1 MQCEGVTRAG
11 RRCRNKALDDEIFC
25 EVHLRVNRTYN
36 LALLVPFLTTLV
48 LCYFFVFGLFFE
60 TLHYGVFDLQYLKY
74 AGLDDIFIS
83 ALRIGGV
90 LTVIVLKAWFFY
102 TIFLAVIFGVWLL
115 IRITMITSRKH
126 LKPVR
131 RLKII
136 GLSLGIFMLNVL
148 HMFVFLLPKRNR
160 RQPSQILIGREHLA
174 LSLHRHRNALHPAT
188 SPDGVDTA
196 RSIYRR
202 FLAVC
207 TFNNHRFFVT
217 VLLLM
222 LASTGSIIYAGH
234 EARDLR
240 ECIIMVADRKIVP
253 AAQETAKLYPA
264 LNMSNI
270 CDNDLSDLPEDV
282 DVPTKFH
289 KTLSGFFSFPVVRL
303 NQQENS
309 EPVLYLGSTSRFELF
324 FNGSTRLPFAV
335 PVENLG
341 PLYGGENNE
350 DNARLTTLESK
361 IGTIEKLAR
370 ENTDNIATL
379 AKSTRQRAQAD
390 TASLKLKLD
399 TLERSAAKSAAALD
413 SLEEGLGRVSY
424 ALNAVEH
431 DHSKR
436 IIATI
441 PDYCWKLSPQMI
453 VTFGVGSTEIS
464 GKEPISLIRKLASD
478 YKEDG
483 SHFIVISGH
492 SDPSGSSFDN
502 YRLSRQRAAAV
513 TRLMADAG
521 LDETALYMVGRGED
535 SSSNLPQRRVE
546 IRDCSRRP

>member
-11 RRCRNKALDDEIFC
+11 QRCRNKALDDEIFC

-36 LALLVPFLTTLV
+36 LALLVPFLTTLM
-48 LCYFFVFGLFFE
+48 LCYFFLFGLFFE

-74 AGLDDIFIS
+74 AGLDDFFIS

-90 LTVIVLKAWFFY
+90 LTVIVLKSWAIY
-102 TIFLAVIFGVWLL
+102 TAILAVIFGVWLVV
-115 IRITMITSRKH
+115 RITMITSHKH

-136 GLSLGIFMLNVL
+136 GLSLGIFVLNVL

-174 LSLHRHRNALHPAT
+174 LSLQRHRSGGRSAT
-188 SPDGVDTA
+188 SPDGTEVA
-196 RSIYRR
+196 RNIYRR

-217 VLLLM
+217 VLVLM

-234 EARDLR
+234 QARELR
-240 ECIIMVADRKIVP
+240 ECIIMVADKKIVSATP
-253 AAQETAKLYPA
+253 ETPRLYPG

-270 CDNDLSDLPEDV
+270 CHGDLADLPEDV
-282 DVPTKFH
+282 DVSSKFR
-289 KTLSGFFSFPVVRL
+289 KTLAGFFSFPVVHL
-303 NQQENS
+303 NQGVDS

-335 PVENLG
+335 PIENLG
-341 PLYGGENNE
+341 PLFAGENRE
-350 DNARLTTLESK
+350 DNSQLTTLDDR
-361 IGTIEKLAR
+361 IGTIEKLAQ
-370 ENTDNIATL
+370 ENTETIATL
-379 AKSTRQRAQAD
+379 AKTTRQRAEAD
-390 TASLKLKLD
+390 TVSLKLKLD
-399 TLERSAAKSAAALD
+399 TLERSAAKSAAVLD
-413 SLEEGLGRVSY
+413 TLEEGLGRISY
-424 ALNAVEH
+424 ALNAAEH

-436 IIATI
+436 IVATI
-441 PDYCWKLSPQMI
+441 PDYCWDQSPQMI
-453 VTFGVGSTEIS
+453 VTFGVGSTQITS
-464 GKEPISLIRKLASD
+464 KEPISLIRKLASD
-478 YKEDG
+478 YREAG

-521 LDETALYMVGRGED
+521 LDETALYMIGRGED
-535 SSSNLPQRRVE
+535 SSSNLPRRRVE
-546 IRDCSRRP
+546 IRDCSRGP